1 MYNWLF
7 FKVYGYYKSKGN
19 NDPVFNSSL
28 LVFFAQVVH
37 LSVLLFG
44 ALKVFNFDIPWIS
57 TDKAVNKMI
66 FIPILYLW
74 SVLISKFY
82 KNKVKN
88 KQPNKDEKL
97 ISLYQLL
104 LIVFVIIF
112 IPLYIGIK
120 LSGGQIWRFD

>member
-74 SVLISKFY
+74 SVLISKRSEEHTSELQSRPHL
-82 KNKVKN
+82 VCR
-88 KQPNKDEKL
+88 
-97 ISLYQLL
+97 LL
-104 LIVFVIIF
+104 L
-112 IPLYIGIK
+112 
-120 LSGGQIWRFD
+120 